1 MGTLIDSS
9 ILVAAERT
17 RVGAQSLLL
26 AHLDEEI
33 AIAAVTAS
41 ELLHGVHRAV
51 TPGQRAR
58 REAFVE
64 AFLSAVPV
72 VPFDLLVARVHAR
85 LWADLAAKGSPVGDH
100 DLQIGATALAIGF
113 DVATRDQR
121 SFPKMAG
128 LRVVTWDLPAPPV
141 KRDSRKPR

>member
-17 RVGAQSLLL
+17 RAGAQSLLV
-26 AHLDEEI
+26 AHADEEI

-64 AFLSAVPV
+64 AIFSAVPV

-85 LWADLAAKGSPVGDH
+85 LWADLAAKGSPVGAH
-100 DLQIGATALAIGF
+100 DLQIGATALALGF
-113 DVATRDQR
+113 EVATLDLR
-121 SFPKMAG
+121 SFPQIAG
-128 LRVVTWDLPAPPV
+128 LQVVTWDVPAPQ
-141 KRDSRKPR
+141 KRGAKKSP

>member
-17 RVGAQSLLL
+17 NAGAQSLLI
-26 AHLDEEI
+26 AHEDEEI

-64 AFLSAVPV
+64 AILSAVPV
-72 VPFDLLVARVHAR
+72 VPFDLLVARAHAR
-85 LWADLAAKGSPVGDH
+85 LWADLAARGSPVGAH

-113 DVATRDQR
+113 EVATRDLR
-121 SFPKMAG
+121 SFPKIPG
-128 LRVVTWDLPAPPV
+128 LKVVNWEVPEP
-141 KRDSRKPR
+141 KRRRSPRGTA

>member
-9 ILVAAERT
+9 VLVAAERT
-17 RVGAQSLLL
+17 KTGAQSLLV
-26 AHLDEEI
+26 AHADEEI

-41 ELLHGVHRAV
+41 ELLHGVHRAA

-64 AFLSAVPV
+64 AILSAVPV
-72 VPFDLLVARVHAR
+72 IPFDLLVARVHAR
-85 LWADLAAKGSPVGDH
+85 LWAELAAKGSPVGAH

-121 SFPKMAG
+121 SFPRIAG
-128 LRVVTWDLPAPPV
+128 LRVVTWDVPAHSV
-141 KRDSRKPR
+141 KRGSLKPF